1 MKSLRTMA
9 TATCVVALLP
19 IGLGALVT
27 TLKAGMAFADW
38 PSSDGQNMLLYPF
51 LKDFSTRPD
60 KFVEHGHRLAGVV
73 IGLTAVALAFKC
85 WPMRGWVRNFGL
97 GILIAVIL
105 QGLLGGARVLLD
117 AGTLAMTHS
126 MTGALFFSFCV
137 VFRML
142 LSEQSA
148 QWLATRERHL
158 GAVGFAAGCVMPAI
172 VLLQYFL
179 GGMLRHLH
187 MLRNEH
193 IIGAIVTLMVCCWA
207 GVSLIRGSNPA
218 LRRCG
223 VAVVG
228 AVFLQFSLGLG
239 ALVTRFGFRQL
250 GYVSVTG
257 SLEQAVLCS
266 LHTVVGIF
274 LVASSVSSCVWLVML
289 SRRGLIASTSLE
301 MPVDTIPGG
310 AS

>member
-1 MKSLRTMA
+1 
-9 TATCVVALLP
+9 
-19 IGLGALVT
+19 
-27 TLKAGMAFADW
+27 
-38 PSSDGQNMLLYPF
+38 
-51 LKDFSTRPD
+51 
-60 KFVEHGHRLAGVV
+60 
-73 IGLTAVALAFKC
+73 
-85 WPMRGWVRNFGL
+85 
-97 GILIAVIL
+97 
-105 QGLLGGARVLLD
+105 
-117 AGTLAMTHS
+117 MTHS